1 MAIRKTS
8 LEKRVAARKRNAFE
22 GIPNSAAKKIQ
33 KRNKA
38 IADEGLD
45 AFEANEYADELHE
58 AETIKNDIADSGL
71 L

>member
-22 GIPNSAAKKIQ
+22 GIPNSAAKRIQ

-38 IADEGLD
+38 IADEGL
-45 AFEANEYADELHE
+45 EHLRQMSTLTNS
-58 AETIKNDIADSGL
+58 TKPKQSKTT
-71 L
+71 